1 VPTGQLF
8 NKAFHITDSD
18 DVYISPS
25 HLGELYWNYGWAG
38 VLFGM
43 PLIGFICGWVGA
55 RFNLAEFTTVT
66 RVLVTVITIKL
77 LIVGFEGSIAD
88 IYVVWLRS
96 LAGIGILHL
105 AFARVPVGSRLLRS
119 AMSQSEPVPEKR
131 PEAPLFPN
139 LLT

>member
-1 VPTGQLF
+1 
-8 NKAFHITDSD
+8 
-18 DVYISPS
+18 
-25 HLGELYWNYGWAG
+25 
-38 VLFGM
+38 M
-43 PLIGFICGWVGA
+43 PLIGSICGWVGA

-96 LAGIGILHL
+96 VAGVGILHV
-105 AFARVPVGSRLLRS
+105 AFARVRVGSKFLRS
-119 AMSQSEPVPEKR
+119 TQSEPEPVLEKR
-131 PEAPLFPN
+131 GEARLFPN